1 MKHQAAK
8 RWVAAVNQ
16 WSQLGEWDF
25 LVCREPQLL
34 DKDFTDLI
42 RARKAHARERATH
55 IHAQAE
61 AEAKRLRSLGWEQAD
76 FARALRTGGVLGIKD
91 G

>member
-1 MKHQAAK
+1 MPTALLRSMGKGG
-8 RWVAAVNQ
+8 
-16 WSQLGEWDF
+16 QLGEWDF

-42 RARKAHARERATH
+42 RARKAHIRERATH

-91 G
+91 S